1 MNAVVAV
8 SLRDVTVGMM
18 TASHDN
24 SGHDAPQTAR
34 AAAILARRAS
44 GLLALEE
51 AFVELADAD
60 CGQAIA
66 ALVAERIR
74 LEEALVLRALEAA
87 DDQAI
92 SVMCR
97 AAGFKIN
104 GYSAV
109 LRMRR
114 RHGRGAGSAPTDA
127 LTFFSSLS
135 RASAERIIEQL
146 QAVRRAS

>member
-1 MNAVVAV
+1 
-8 SLRDVTVGMM
+8 M
-18 TASHDN
+18 TASDDN
-24 SGHDAPQTAR
+24 DERNAAPDAR
-34 AAAILARRAS
+34 AAAILARRES
-44 GLLALEE
+44 GLIAHDEVLA
-51 AFVELADAD
+51 ELADAD
-60 CGQAIA
+60 CTAAIA
-66 ALVAERIR
+66 ALVAERVR
-74 LEEALVLRALEAA
+74 LDAALVLRALDAG

-114 RHGRGAGSAPTDA
+114 RHGHGAGSAPADA

-135 RASAERIIEQL
+135 RASAERIVEQL
-146 QAVRRAS
+146 QVVRRAS

>member
-1 MNAVVAV
+1 MNASKDDDERNAQ
-8 SLRDVTVGMM
+8 SD
-18 TASHDN
+18 
-24 SGHDAPQTAR
+24 AR
-34 AAAILARRAS
+34 AAEILARRAS
-44 GLLALEE
+44 GLIAAEE
-51 AFVELADAD
+51 ALVELADAD
-60 CGQAIA
+60 CGAAIA
-66 ALVAERIR
+66 ALVAERVR
-74 LEEALVLRALEAA
+74 LDAALVLRALEAG

-135 RASAERIIEQL
+135 RASAERIVEQL

>member
-1 MNAVVAV
+1 MSASQDNDERNAQ
-8 SLRDVTVGMM
+8 SD
-18 TASHDN
+18 
-24 SGHDAPQTAR
+24 AR
-34 AAAILARRAS
+34 AAEILARRAS
-44 GLLALEE
+44 GLIAAEE
-51 AFVELADAD
+51 AVVELADAD
-60 CGQAIA
+60 CGAAIA
-66 ALVAERIR
+66 ALVAERVR
-74 LEEALVLRALEAA
+74 LDAALVLRALEAG

-135 RASAERIIEQL
+135 RASAERIVEQL